1 MFGLIPR
8 FKAAGYRVISER
20 TEGWRNG
27 HKVSGAILLYKN
39 GWKLELYGHDI
50 FQSTELVASGK
61 KPTKVKFAGMW
72 LNAFRNPELSPCGIA
87 TGQRYTIMYNIH
99 RQVYTNRE
107 SFPNVPRRVTQHVL
121 ISFLPTV
128 VYSSATFPSSK
139 LRCLLTENGYLVIG
153 IEKW

>member
-27 HKVSGAILLYKN
+27 HKVLGAILLYKN

-50 FQSTELVASGK
+50 FQSAELVASGK

-72 LNAFRNPELSPCGIA
+72 LNAFRNPGLSMRN
-87 TGQRYTIMYNIH
+87 RYGPEIYH
-99 RQVYTNRE
+99 HVQHSSSGVYKSGVFSKCPTPGHSACLDR
-107 SFPNVPRRVTQHVL
+107 
-121 ISFLPTV
+121 LPADGSLQFSDFSV
-128 VYSSATFPSSK
+128 Q
-139 LRCLLTENGYLVIG
+139 
-153 IEKW
+153 